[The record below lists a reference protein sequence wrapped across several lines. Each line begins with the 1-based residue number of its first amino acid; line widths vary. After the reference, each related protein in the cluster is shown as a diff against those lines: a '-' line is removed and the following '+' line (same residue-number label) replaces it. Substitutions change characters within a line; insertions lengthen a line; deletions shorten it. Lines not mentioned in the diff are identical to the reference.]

1 MRLNFSAKYPRR
13 RRLVHHLTMSQT
25 NTLLA
30 TTRTAQLTIGDNTT
44 SFRHCPSVHTPT
56 IFHFGFMSIKS
67 LTVVNGS
74 RPLCHLSKSHV
85 VGRTGRQ

>member
-1 MRLNFSAKYPRR
+1 
-13 RRLVHHLTMSQT
+13 MSQT

-67 LTVVNGS
+67 LTVVNGNS
-74 RPLCHLSKSHV
+74 DLGLSV
-85 VGRTGRQ
+85 TFRRTRVEKAARVNFIVKDGWGG